1 MTTSG
6 SDDFSLQL
14 DTLQW
19 PTGPSA
25 GPAVLRLGDAEG
37 LCPYDRALQAM
48 EALVERPADAPDVLL
63 PLQHPPTLTVGRK
76 GGLQYIHARTWLQ
89 DGSEIPIQIH
99 EVARGGSVTWHAPGQ
114 LVVYPVVQVA
124 KLEGPVGR
132 GPLGDLPGFIRVL
145 ERALQ
150 ETCAAYGLETR
161 TRRGYAGLWLDD
173 MRKLASIG
181 VAVRN
186 GWTFHG
192 VALNVTTEL
201 SGFDLITPCGLADVR
216 MTSMRAELGDRC
228 PSLAAVED
236 DLIGRLSIAL
246 RRRA

>member
-1 MTTSG
+1 VTTS
-6 SDDFSLQL
+6 DVADFSKQL
-14 DTLQW
+14 ESLLW
-19 PTGPSA
+19 PTDSAA
-25 GPAVLRLGDAEG
+25 GPAVMRLGDADG
-37 LCPYDRALQAM
+37 LCPYDRALQVM
-48 EALVERPADAPDVLL
+48 ETLVERPAHAPDVLL
-63 PLQHPPTLTVGRK
+63 PVQHPPTLTVGRK
-76 GGLQYIHARTWLQ
+76 GGLQHVHARTWLQ
-89 DGSEIPIQIH
+89 QGREIPIQIH

-150 ETCAAYGLETR
+150 ETCATYGLETK
-161 TRRGYAGLWLDD
+161 TRRGFAGLWLDD
-173 MRKLASIG
+173 TRKLASIG

-192 VALNVTTEL
+192 LALNVTTDL
-201 SGFDLITPCGLADVR
+201 SGFDLITPCGLTNVR

-236 DLIGRLSIAL
+236 DLIGRLSVAL
-246 RRRA
+246 RRRN